1 MQVQAKGAEAM
12 TPSQCRRMKMLLHD
26 HYGDYKQLL
35 NKTHSPRTVDE
46 FDRCVIHGSL
56 TSLRVLVEACE
67 AIMNE
72 MEEQQ

>member
-1 MQVQAKGAEAM
+1 M

-35 NKTHSPRTVDE
+35 NKTQSPRTVDE
-46 FDRCVIHGSL
+46 YDRCVIQGSIA
-56 TSLRVLVEACE
+56 SLRALVEACE

-72 MEEQQ
+72 MEEQS

>member
-1 MQVQAKGAEAM
+1 MNA
-12 TPSQCRRMKMLLHD
+12 SQCRRMKMLLHD

-35 NKTHSPRTVDE
+35 NKTHNPRTVDE

-56 TSLRVLVEACE
+56 TSLRMLVEACE

-72 MEEQQ
+72 IEEQP